1 MAGERTPSHAP
12 FLRRPWTR
20 GRIGGRTVKGGLWLA
35 IALLACLLL
44 FGETGWVNQ
53 ARLEA
58 RRVALERELESL
70 RYDAARLE
78 AERAR
83 LADDP
88 AYRERVARE
97 EWGFK
102 KDGET
107 VYQLRRLD

>member
-35 IALLACLLL
+35 IALLASLLL
-44 FGETGWVNQ
+44 FGETGWVSQ

-58 RRVALERELESL
+58 RRIALERELDALRREAAQLES
-70 RYDAARLE
+70 
-78 AERAR
+78 ERAR
-83 LADDP
+83 LAADP

-97 EWGFK
+97 EWGYK
-102 KDGET
+102 REGET